1 MSYNSQLLGGL
12 FSSSDLWNKLS
23 YPVLL
28 SFQFDMGKD
37 VHILVPFADL
47 SSLYIKFKWAENTGV
62 QARTKEFEHSK
73 QICCTKKWFL

>member
-47 SSLYIKFKWAENTGV
+47 SSLYSKFKWAENAGV
-62 QARTKEFEHSK
+62 QACTKKLSSK
-73 QICCTKKWFL
+73 QICCATKWFL